1 MYGLFFLLEFKTIDR
16 ATNSFPVPFS
26 PYINTLAFVDA
37 AWDIANFT
45 FFIARDSPKM
55 ISYSS
60 LISGISSFG
69 FLFKTLF
76 IVSRTFDI
84 ERGFSIKS
92 MAPFFVAVTASSIVP

>member
-45 FFIARDSPKM
+45 FFIAMRIELSQVRFTIGSFTIPIVKRFF
-55 ISYSS
+55 
-60 LISGISSFG
+60 LKRNFLNKKKVHFTKGIVKN
-69 FLFKTLF
+69 LQ
-76 IVSRTFDI
+76 
-84 ERGFSIKS
+84 
-92 MAPFFVAVTASSIVP
+92 